1 MPVNYRGMSK
11 AEAKRKLEEAARKL
25 DKVYMTFRGMSG
37 VWDSKII
44 KLSKEIRKAREQMK

>member
-1 MPVNYRGMSK
+1 MPVNYKGMSK
-11 AEAKRKLEEAARKL
+11 SEAKRKLEEASRKL

-44 KLSKEIRKAREQMK
+44 KLAQEIRKANDQIK